1 MDISYTET
9 RIYTTTAGV
18 EPVTALLT
26 KFGVIEV
33 SVEDSGDLRFIIE
46 AKDWLGWDYIDEDL
60 TSEAPDGAD
69 EVVLTFYT
77 EDTDD
82 GAALLT
88 RVKTGLMMLKAD
100 EQYGEYGADADF
112 GRLYAESE
120 PLTDEWKETWKE
132 GFKTIR
138 VTDRIVVRPAWDA
151 EDSYGTG
158 ERDIV
163 ITIDPGMA
171 FGTGTHETT
180 AMCLAALER
189 CVRPGVSVLDIG
201 TGSGILAIAAVMLG
215 ADRVTAV
222 EYDADAAA
230 SASANFDINGVADC
244 VKLVEGDIRELAG
257 SAGAHDI
264 IVANITSGLT
274 GRIAGILPALI
285 ARGGR
290 LIVSGLLVEEESK
303 VKDVLAEAGFAVIST
318 ETRGEWLTLCADFS

>member
-1 MDISYTET
+1 LNHRYIET
-9 RIYTTTAGV
+9 KIFTTTAGV

-26 KFGVIEV
+26 KFGVTEV

-60 TSEAPDGAD
+60 TSESPDGAD
-69 EVVLTFYT
+69 EAVLTFYT

-88 RVKTGLMMLKAD
+88 HIKTGLMMLKAD
-100 EQYGEYGADADF
+100 EEYGEYGADADF

-120 PLTDEWKETWKE
+120 PLTDEWKDKWKE
-132 GFKTIR
+132 GFKTFR
-138 VTDRIVVRPAWDA
+138 ASERIIVRPAWDT
-151 EDSYGTG
+151 DDYPD

-180 AMCLAALER
+180 AMCLTALER
-189 CVRPGVSVLDIG
+189 IVKPGMSVLDIG
-201 TGSGILAIAAVMLG
+201 TGSGILAIAASMLG
-215 ADRVTAV
+215 AARVTAV

-230 SASANFDINGVADC
+230 SASANFGINGVAGR
-244 VKLVEGDIRELAG
+244 VELIVGDIRELAKN
-257 SAGAHDI
+257 AGTHDV

-274 GRIAGILPALI
+274 GRIAGILPALTT
-285 ARGGR
+285 RGGK
-290 LIVSGLLVEEESK
+290 LIVSGLLEEEK
-303 VKDVLAEAGFAVIST
+303 AKATDAIEGAGFAVNVS
-318 ETRGEWLTLCADFS
+318 ETRGGWLTLCADFL